1 MATWIDELMDAFG
14 LIAALPDICIG
25 RVMDSKV
32 HTKKHSLMSRM
43 INSEVNKSRD
53 THGYS
58 NFVFTSCWLF
68 LVLVNLLHICK
79 FEGAF
84 SM

>member
-1 MATWIDELMDAFG
+1 MATWIDELIDAFG

-32 HTKKHSLMSRM
+32 HTKKHSLMS
-43 INSEVNKSRD
+43 EVNKYRD

-68 LVLVNLLHICK
+68 LLLVNLLHICK